1 MNKNEMKD
9 NQSFLF
15 EFFFAIFFYN
25 PTMEN
30 KNQYAVKN
38 YEIIKLTKFF
48 VVVVVVV
55 ALIAPDNL
63 KDVC

>member
-38 YEIIKLTKFF
+38 DDLIKMTTFF
-48 VVVVVVV
+48 VVVVVV